1 MQGIC
6 NGPMTIYSNDDI
18 QREIRNMFMRTNLLV
33 RHFIKCSHEVKLVL
47 FRAYCICLYDACFEW
62 TQNPNAM
69 VRMLLLRYAL
79 GHLSTVIHLPWCQ
92 MGALFGQRHPMW
104 QINSQYGTGSLQVAH
119 TSATVRPV
127 TTSCTLWQHTH
138 THTHTPRQ

>member
-69 VRMLLLRYAL
+69 VRMLLLRIRTWTLVNRDTFAL
-79 GHLSTVIHLPWCQ
+79 VPD
-92 MGALFGQRHPMW
+92 
-104 QINSQYGTGSLQVAH
+104 GSIIWTATSDVADQFAIWHWITASRH

-138 THTHTPRQ
+138 THTHPDNK